1 MDEPTMDT
9 SFLDSKTNK
18 DENGN
23 EDEPEDTQQTKII
36 KFIQTV
42 VMSVLIIIAYFI
54 SSSGILYMCKLA
66 QSNLLPTDLYCK
78 PYTTHASTIE
88 KLQSNIFQTTD
99 ENGKSVSMKLQFPQ
113 TKENMSNALLDECLK
128 YQQTH
133 DSHFLVNYLISIIQT
148 IMASNYSVINYVFS
162 KINDTKIP
170 EWSIL
175 LLGPIVA
182 SILFFGMSM
191 FNQLYF
197 VYLWFS
203 KMSWFFKSNANAHDR
218 SASGPK
224 WEDIGVDRPV
234 ELGIALLLCF
244 VFFVLLF
251 FLFPIVYLVNNAL
264 IGMSILS
271 CLLFVGKMAAAAEDD
286 DEIGVGT
293 IMKLVF
299 KYYKSLIMG
308 IMSATII
315 LISFSKL
322 DNTNGLISSAVV
334 LVMYAFMHLF
344 KTDPMENVS
353 EMVSNAQ
360 AQKKCMGGNP
370 FPANYS
376 GLGNVMSLLSSKR

>member
-9 SFLDSKTNK
+9 SFLDSKTNE
-18 DENGN
+18 DENG
-23 EDEPEDTQQTKII
+23 DGDTQQTKII

-88 KLQSNIFQTTD
+88 QIPSNIFQTTD
-99 ENGKSVSMKLQFPQ
+99 ENGTSVSMKIQFPQ

-162 KINDTKIP
+162 KINDTKMIP

-218 SASGPK
+218 SAAGPK
-224 WEDIGVDRPV
+224 WEDIGVNRPV
-234 ELGIALLLCF
+234 ELGIALLLCV

-286 DEIGVGT
+286 DEVGVGT

-334 LVMYAFMHLF
+334 LGMYAFMHLF

-353 EMVSNAQ
+353 EMVPNVQ
-360 AQKKCMGGNP
+360 AQKKCMGGMAGKP
-370 FPANYS
+370 LPANYS
-376 GLGNVMSLLSSKR
+376 GLGNVMSLLSSNR